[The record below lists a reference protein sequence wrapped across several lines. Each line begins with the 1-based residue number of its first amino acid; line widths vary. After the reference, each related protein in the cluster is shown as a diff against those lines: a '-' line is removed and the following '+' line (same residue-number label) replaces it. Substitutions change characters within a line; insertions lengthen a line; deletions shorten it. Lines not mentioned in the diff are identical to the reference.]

1 MDSGAIV
8 LLIIIILL
16 GVALWFIAED
26 RDKWKDKYFKKVS
39 YIFSTDYEIGK
50 EINCI
55 DYFYSI
61 YENKVCKFKTTGL
74 ELELVKN
81 EDDFPTY
88 KISNVEGVCIEG
100 HEDLI
105 GDRITLGSDK
115 IYLTK
120 NSLIEN
126 L

>member
-1 MDSGAIV
+1 MV
-8 LLIIIILL
+8 LVLFIIIILL
-16 GVALWFIAED
+16 ILALVWATQD
-26 RDKWKDKYFKKVS
+26 RNHWEKRYNKKVS

-55 DYFYSI
+55 DYFYSM

-88 KISNVEGVCIEG
+88 KISNVEGVCMEG

-105 GDRITLGSDK
+105 GDRASFRSDK

>member
-1 MDSGAIV
+1 MIIARTIIIV
-8 LLIIIILL
+8 LLIL
-16 GVALWFIAED
+16 ALVWATQD
-26 RDKWKDKYFKKVS
+26 RNHWEKRYNKKVS

-100 HEDLI
+100 LEDLI
-105 GDRITLGSDK
+105 GDRITLETDK

>member
-1 MDSGAIV
+1 MALVLFIIIV
-8 LLIIIILL
+8 LLIL
-16 GVALWFIAED
+16 ALVWATQD
-26 RDKWKDKYFKKVS
+26 RNHWKKKYNKKVS
-39 YIFSTDYEIGK
+39 YIFSTNYEIGK

-55 DYFYSI
+55 DYFYSM

-88 KISNVEGVCIEG
+88 KISNVEGVCMEG

-105 GDRITLGSDK
+105 GDRISLGADK

-120 NSLIEN
+120 KSLIEN

>member
-1 MDSGAIV
+1 MALV
-8 LLIIIILL
+8 LFIIIGLL
-16 GVALWFIAED
+16 CLALVWATQD
-26 RDKWKDKYFKKVS
+26 RNHWEKRYNKKVS

-55 DYFYSI
+55 DYFYSM

-88 KISNVEGVCIEG
+88 KISNEEGVCMEG

-105 GDRITLGSDK
+105 GDRASFRSDK

>member
-1 MDSGAIV
+1 MALVLFIIIV
-8 LLIIIILL
+8 LLIL
-16 GVALWFIAED
+16 ALDWATQD
-26 RDKWKDKYFKKVS
+26 RNHWEKRYNKKVS
-39 YIFSTDYEIGK
+39 YIFSTDYESGK

-55 DYFYSI
+55 DYFYSM

-105 GDRITLGSDK
+105 GDRISLGADK

-120 NSLIEN
+120 KSLIEN

>member
-1 MDSGAIV
+1 MTLVLFIIIV
-8 LLIIIILL
+8 LLIL
-16 GVALWFIAED
+16 ALVWATQD
-26 RDKWKDKYFKKVS
+26 RNHWGKRYNKKVS

-55 DYFYSI
+55 DYFYSM

-105 GDRITLGSDK
+105 GDRITLETDK

-120 NSLIEN
+120 KSLIEV

>member
-1 MDSGAIV
+1 MALTIIIV
-8 LLIIIILL
+8 LLIL
-16 GVALWFIAED
+16 ALVWATQD
-26 RDKWKDKYFKKVS
+26 RNKWKDKYFKKVP

-55 DYFYSI
+55 DYFYSM

-105 GDRITLGSDK
+105 GDRITLGTDK

>member
-1 MDSGAIV
+1 MTLALFIIIV
-8 LLIIIILL
+8 LLIL
-16 GVALWFIAED
+16 ALVWATQD
-26 RDKWKDKYFKKVS
+26 RNHWEKRYNKKVS

-55 DYFYSI
+55 DYFYSM

-105 GDRITLGSDK
+105 GDRITLGAGK